1 MARARKR
8 VRATRRAADGSAFQN
23 CDTCGESVA
32 IALADMHE
40 CEEPKKEVKRFRG
53 FCGVLKSNYVGEES
67 AADQPRSAFCF
78 FMESFLRNREG
89 VHSIDVEREGFETW
103 KNMSVEERQP
113 YIIQE
118 RKIDSVYREALLR
131 EINDASEMEDE
142 ADSAMVGKFDLV
154 REFSYAN
161 LRTELLFF
169 PKHVPLQHP
178 LRNQSQF
185 YEDYED
191 GGNDDDDD
199 DSGCFEAF
207 PSFDT
212 YEWRMV
218 RSWVVKK
225 GEAEG

>member
-113 YIIQE
+113 YIIRE

-142 ADSAMVGKFDLV
+142 ADSAMVGKFDL
-154 REFSYAN
+154 
-161 LRTELLFF
+161 
-169 PKHVPLQHP
+169 
-178 LRNQSQF
+178 SQF

-191 GGNDDDDD
+191 GGNDDEDD

>member
-1 MARARKR
+1 MARTRKR
-8 VRATRRAADGSAFQN
+8 VRATRRAADGSAFEKCDN
-23 CDTCGESVA
+23 CGVSVA
-32 IALADMHE
+32 VALAAMHE

-53 FCGVLKSNYVGEES
+53 FCGLLKSSYVGEES
-67 AADQPRSAFCF
+67 TADQPRSAFCF

-89 VHSIDVEREGFETW
+89 IHSIDIEREGFETW
-103 KNMSVEERQP
+103 KKMSVEERQP

-118 RKIDSVYREALLR
+118 RKINSVYQEALLQ

-142 ADSAMVGKFDLV
+142 ADSAMVGKFDL
-154 REFSYAN
+154 
-161 LRTELLFF
+161 
-169 PKHVPLQHP
+169 
-178 LRNQSQF
+178 F

-191 GGNDDDDD
+191 DND
-199 DSGCFEAF
+199 DSGSFEAF

-225 GEAEG
+225 PKAED

>member
-142 ADSAMVGKFDLV
+142 ADSAMVGKFDL
-154 REFSYAN
+154 
-161 LRTELLFF
+161 
-169 PKHVPLQHP
+169 
-178 LRNQSQF
+178 SQF

>member
-1 MARARKR
+1 
-8 VRATRRAADGSAFQN
+8 
-23 CDTCGESVA
+23 
-32 IALADMHE
+32 
-40 CEEPKKEVKRFRG
+40 
-53 FCGVLKSNYVGEES
+53 
-67 AADQPRSAFCF
+67 
-78 FMESFLRNREG
+78 
-89 VHSIDVEREGFETW
+89 
-103 KNMSVEERQP
+103 MSVEERQP

-142 ADSAMVGKFDLV
+142 ADSAMVGKFDL
-154 REFSYAN
+154 
-161 LRTELLFF
+161 
-169 PKHVPLQHP
+169 
-178 LRNQSQF
+178 SQF